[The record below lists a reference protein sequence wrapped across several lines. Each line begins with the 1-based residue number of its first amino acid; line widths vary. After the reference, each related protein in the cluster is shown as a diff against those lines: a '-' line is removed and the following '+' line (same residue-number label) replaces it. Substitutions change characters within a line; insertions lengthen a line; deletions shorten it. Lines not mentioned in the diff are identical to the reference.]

1 MATKKS
7 ATIQIV
13 DAKRT
18 IKQDHPQ
25 VSGGVKKSVPAYRVK
40 SVGKNGEI
48 LQTSEVLESVKAVK
62 VHIDAMFSMYGGWTG
77 NYLSMNKLMPIDY
90 TKDQKFFLKGY
101 ATSGLKK

>member
-1 MATKKS
+1 MAKKQS
-7 ATIQIV
+7 SIQIH
-13 DAKRT
+13 DAKLT
-18 IKQDHPQ
+18 ISRSHPQ
-25 VSGGVKKSVPAYRVK
+25 FSDGVKKSVPAFRVK